1 MDDTAN
7 ITKRTGE
14 ALSPNAARLLPPI
27 LLVDIVVVVHN
38 KVGDNREKPRCQELT
53 TTTGKSRT
61 TTAKSQGDHT

>member
-14 ALSPNAARLLPPI
+14 ALSLNAARLLPLI
-27 LLVDIVVVVHN
+27 RLDIVVVVHN